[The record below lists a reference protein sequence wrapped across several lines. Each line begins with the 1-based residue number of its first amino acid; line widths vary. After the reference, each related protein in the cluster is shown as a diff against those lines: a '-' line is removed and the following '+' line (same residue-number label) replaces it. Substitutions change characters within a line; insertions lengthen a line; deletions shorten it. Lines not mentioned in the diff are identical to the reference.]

1 MYKKLFANMS
11 HVKRTHYDHRTFFLR
26 TYLICRYSFMCPLI
40 NLKRDVCPFKGRTV
54 DASLKV
60 SHNMKT
66 HKKVCLRSFILSL
79 RDVFTGFYYPQLDL
93 DNFLHFNFF
102 HAFHVSHRK
111 ICYMLSKQK
120 ILN

>member
-1 MYKKLFANMS
+1 MS

-66 HKKVCLRSFILSL
+66 QKKYVFNHSSYLLEMYLQEFIIHSWILIISFILIFFMRL
-79 RDVFTGFYYPQLDL
+79 M
-93 DNFLHFNFF
+93 FLTEKY
-102 HAFHVSHRK
+102 V
-111 ICYMLSKQK
+111 ICFQSKK